1 MKKIFILFAIL
12 ALVLSQA
19 SAQKTK
25 KASSAAGSKNQTIQ
39 EQPQETPIES
49 NSIAN
54 CPFHA
59 LQQQGKETLQK
70 VADYLKLD
78 EAVSYA
84 HNQYQTYKVP
94 LQEYLHPHI
103 EKYDKTDLALVW
115 TVVVLVLTFL
125 SSILIKSLKF
135 ARKNG
140 VIAPVKEYLFRKV
153 RKVPFVKRKIQMEL
167 DKTLK
172 TLEEE
177 VNKMRTEKMHRIPA
191 TGIKAK
197 KIMEKLDKWNTRDSE
212 FRNNKHVTGCMYARE
227 DEEAIEL
234 IKEYTKNYLY
244 ANPLHF
250 EIFPS
255 AMQME
260 AEVIS
265 MTAGLYNGTQDTC
278 GILTSGGTESIL
290 LACLA
295 YREYAR
301 ERGIKEPEMVIP
313 ETAHAAFYKACWYF
327 GIRLVKVDCSFETG
341 TVLVKK
347 LKAAINKNTCMVAV
361 SFPNYPNGNYDDV
374 ETIAAYCL
382 SKNVPLHVD
391 CCLGGFL
398 APFAE
403 NCGVKIPKFDFRLPA
418 VTSISC
424 DHHKYGLA
432 PKGVSV
438 VMFKNKHYR
447 SHCMYALTSW
457 SGGIYAT
464 PGLSGSR
471 GGAASAGAWIAM
483 CYFGYAG
490 YRERAEAV
498 FRAQEKFV
506 AAIKQVPELKL
517 VGEPKLGTVAISSNT
532 KKMNIYSVHDLMLKK
547 GWHLNATQKPSAMQ
561 FLFNYCNIQFVD
573 NLIKD
578 MKECVNKCMSDPSL
592 NVDNKWAS
600 LYATAAKLPTSLVE
614 EGSKVAIESFLK
626 I

>member
-1 MKKIFILFAIL
+1 MKIFILLFAIV
-12 ALVLSQA
+12 AVAFTQ
-19 SAQKTK
+19 
-25 KASSAAGSKNQTIQ
+25 KASSRQNEKAPK
-39 EQPQETPIES
+39 PKETFS
-49 NSIAN
+49 NNSN
-54 CPFHA
+54 VND
-59 LQQQGKETLQK
+59 QQSFDISDHLTQGKEALHN
-70 VADYLKLD
+70 AINYLKLD
-78 EAVSYA
+78 EAISYV

-94 LQEYLHPHI
+94 LQEYINPHI
-103 EKYDKTDLALVW
+103 EKYDRTDLALVW
-115 TVVVLVLTFL
+115 TVIVFALTLL
-125 SSILIKSLKF
+125 SGVLIKGLKF
-135 ARKNG
+135 TKRNG
-140 VIAPVKEYLFRKV
+140 LFAPLKEYLFRRV
-153 RKVPFVKRKIQMEL
+153 RKIPFVQRKIQMEL

-177 VNKMRTEKMHRIPA
+177 VNKMRTEKIHRIPA

-212 FRNNKHVTGCMYARE
+212 FRNNKHITGCMYARE

-278 GILTSGGTESIL
+278 GIVTSGGTESIL

-295 YREYAR
+295 YREQAR

-327 GIRLVKVDCSFETG
+327 GIRLVKVDCSYETG

-347 LKAAINKNTCMVAV
+347 LKSAINKNTCMVAI

-374 ETIAAYCL
+374 ETIAAYCQ
-382 SKNVPLHVD
+382 SKNIPLHVD

-403 NCGVKIPKFDFRLPA
+403 NCGVKVPKFDFRLPA

-438 VMFKNKHYR
+438 VMFKNKTFR

-464 PGLSGSR
+464 PGLGGSR

-490 YRERAEAV
+490 YKERAEAV

-506 AAIKQVPELKL
+506 AAIKQIPELKL
-517 VGEPKLGTVAISSNT
+517 IGEPKLGTVAIASNT
-532 KKMNIYSVHDLMLKK
+532 KKINIYSIHDLMLKK

-578 MKECVNKCMSDPSL
+578 MKECLNKCLSDPSL

>member
-1 MKKIFILFAIL
+1 MKIFILFFAIL
-12 ALVLSQA
+12 AVVFTQKVSSRQNGKTNPTVSSQTDEP
-19 SAQKTK
+19 KTF
-25 KASSAAGSKNQTIQ
+25 SN
-39 EQPQETPIES
+39 EQSLNITDHL
-49 NSIAN
+49 A
-54 CPFHA
+54 
-59 LQQQGKETLQK
+59 QGKEAINK
-70 VADYLKLD
+70 AIDYLNLD
-78 EAVSYA
+78 QAISYV

-94 LQEYLHPHI
+94 LQEYINPHI

-115 TVVVLVLTFL
+115 TVIVLTLTFL
-125 SSILIKSLKF
+125 SSVLIKGLKF
-135 ARKNG
+135 TKKNG
-140 VIAPVKEYLFRKV
+140 LFAPLKEYLFRRV
-153 RKVPFVKRKIQMEL
+153 RKIPFVKRKIQIEL

-177 VNKMRTEKMHRIPA
+177 VNKMRTEKIHRIPA

-212 FRNNKHVTGCMYARE
+212 FRNNKHITGCMYARE

-265 MTAGLYNGTQDTC
+265 MTAGLYNGTPDTC
-278 GILTSGGTESIL
+278 GIVTSGGTESIL

-295 YREYAR
+295 YREHAR

-327 GIRLVKVDCSFETG
+327 GIRLVKVDCSYETG

-347 LKAAINKNTCMVAV
+347 LKSAINKNTCMVAI

-374 ETIAAYCL
+374 ETIAAYCQT
-382 SKNVPLHVD
+382 KNIPLHVD

-403 NCGVKIPKFDFRLPA
+403 NCGVKVPKFDFRLPA

-438 VMFKNKHYR
+438 VMFKNKIFR

-464 PGLSGSR
+464 PGLGGSR

-490 YRERAEAV
+490 YKERAEAV

-506 AAIKQVPELKL
+506 AAIKQIPELRL
-517 VGEPKLGTVAISSNT
+517 IGEPKLGTVAIASNT
-532 KKMNIYSVHDLMLKK
+532 KKINIYSIHDLMLKK

-578 MKECVNKCMSDPSL
+578 MKECLNKCLSDPSL